1 MIKAFDLSGKTA
13 VVTGGTGVLG
23 GAMSKALARAGA
35 NVGILGRSKTKGQ
48 GKVQQISEKG
58 GNAMLLVADVLEHEQ
73 LAEAKQEVLDQWG
86 SIDIL
91 VNAAGGNIPK
101 ATVNPGQSI
110 FDLSPEA
117 VEKVVDINFLGS
129 FNTTQVF
136 AEPMTEQGKGS
147 IVNISS
153 MAAERPLTRVMGYAA
168 SKAAIDNYTKWLST
182 ELTTKYG
189 EGIRVNA
196 IAPGF
201 FIGEQ
206 NHDLLLNEDD
216 TLTSRGQ
223 TIVDHTPM
231 RRFGNPEDLSGTLIW
246 LCSEAS
252 AFVTG
257 TVIPV
262 DGGFSAFSGV

>member
-1 MIKAFDLSGKTA
+1 MDDFDLSGKTV

-23 GAMSKALARAGA
+23 GAMSKALAQAGA
-35 NVGILGRSKTKGQ
+35 NVGILGRNKSKAEEKIRQITEAG
-48 GKVQQISEKG
+48 GKAI
-58 GNAMLLVADVLEHEQ
+58 ALIADVLEEEE
-73 LAEAKQEVLDQWG
+73 LVKAKDKVLKKWG
-86 SIDIL
+86 TIDIL
-91 VNAAGGNIPK
+91 VNAAGGNMPK
-101 ATVNPGQSI
+101 ATVSPDQSI

-117 VEKVVDINFLGS
+117 IEKVVGVNFLGT
-129 FNTTQVF
+129 FYTTQVF
-136 AEPMTEQGKGS
+136 AQPMIEQNKGT

-153 MAAERPLTRVMGYAA
+153 MAASRPMTRVMGYAA
-168 SKAAIDNYTKWLST
+168 SKAAIDNYTKWLAT
-182 ELTTKYG
+182 ELATKYG

-206 NHDLLLNEDD
+206 NHDLLLNEDES
-216 TLTSRGQ
+216 LTSRGQ
-223 TIVDHTPM
+223 AIIEHTPM
-231 RRFGNPEDLSGTLIW
+231 KRFGDPHDLSGTLIW

-262 DGGFSAFSGV
+262 DGGFSAYSGV